1 MFQPGANG
9 AFPPDGHV
17 AWVTAVSGSQITVT
31 EMNFEG
37 GSPPGGFGKVDT
49 RTLTP
54 KSSVLYILAP

>member
-1 MFQPGANG
+1 M
-9 AFPPDGHV
+9 
-17 AWVTAVSGSQITVT
+17 TAVSGSQITVT